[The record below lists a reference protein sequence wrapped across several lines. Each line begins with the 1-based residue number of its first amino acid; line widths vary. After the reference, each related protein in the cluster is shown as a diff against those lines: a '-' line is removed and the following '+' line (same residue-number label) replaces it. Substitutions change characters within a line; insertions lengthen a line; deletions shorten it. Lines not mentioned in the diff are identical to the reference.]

1 MTTETTTLT
10 HSPRAPAA
18 VAEPMAPARVTS
30 IDAYRGFVMLL
41 MASEGLGIGEVARKF
56 PESRLW
62 QFLAYETDHVQWIGC
77 ALWDLIQPSFS
88 FLVGVAMPFSL
99 ASRRAKGQTER
110 QMLVHAALRSIAL
123 ILLGILLRSQHRP
136 QTYFT
141 FED

>member
-1 MTTETTTLT
+1 MTTETTAIAETAQ
-10 HSPRAPAA
+10 APANA
-18 VAEPMAPARVTS
+18 AEPAAPARVTS

-88 FLVGVAMPFSL
+88 FLVGVAMPFSI
-99 ASRRAKGQTER
+99 ASRRAKGQSEG
-110 QMLVHAALRSIAL
+110 QMLLHAAL
-123 ILLGILLRSQHRP
+123 
-136 QTYFT
+136 
-141 FED
+141 